1 MAKIKLVS
9 LLSLVGLL
17 GALGYGSVGR
27 SQAVQPSVQL
37 VTEPPIS
44 QLLPFEADAEQLQKP
59 VQLRLQALDATGKPL
74 RNVKIQVKLL
84 TPPAN
89 PWLPTDFPIVEG
101 TKLLDLAAIATQGQL
116 QFQQMLPIR
125 GEYQLQVEVTP
136 TVANAFSPFQ
146 QTLTLPVAENSI
158 KYRNFAILVVILLG
172 VGFGGGWVIGGKQE
186 LQPGEIAP
194 QRVRLLLSGT
204 IVVAIAAL
212 LVVNISAELSH
223 SHEHSHEHKHGDEA
237 IAALP
242 SSLNT
247 QGLEVKLLGHHH
259 ATVGEPA
266 ELVVQAIDTKAGKP
280 ATDVVFDIKAKSLEA
295 GWVAFAH
302 QATPNNQG
310 EFTWQQQ
317 FFDGAPHQVEVEV
330 APKPNA
336 ARQFAPFKV
345 AQEIAVEGIE
355 PPLRSRLLGL
365 GYFVSILLVGLGLGL
380 WVQQRRQPRS
390 QLDSKALN

>member
-9 LLSLVGLL
+9 LLSLLGLL
-17 GALGYGSVGR
+17 GALGYGTVGR
-27 SQAVQPSVQL
+27 SQLPQPSVKL
-37 VTEPPIS
+37 ATEPPTT
-44 QLLPFEADAEQLQKP
+44 QLLPFEADAANPQKP
-59 VQLRLQALDATGKPL
+59 VQLTLQALDANGKPL
-74 RNVKIQVKLL
+74 QNANINVKLL
-84 TPPAN
+84 TPPTN

-101 TKLLDLAAIATQGQL
+101 TKLLDLTAIASNGQL

-125 GEYQLQVEVTP
+125 GEYQLQVQVTP
-136 TVANAFSPFQ
+136 TVANAFAPFQ

-172 VGFGGGWVIGGKQE
+172 VGFSGGWVIGAKQE

-194 QRVRLLLSGT
+194 QRVRLLLSGA

-212 LVVNISAELSH
+212 LVVNISAEMSH
-223 SHEHSHEHKHGDEA
+223 SQEHSHEHAHGDEA

-242 SSLNT
+242 SSLKT
-247 QGLEVKLLGHHH
+247 QDLEVKLLGHHH
-259 ATVGEPA
+259 ARVGEAA
-266 ELVVQAIDTKAGKP
+266 ELVVQAIDTKTGQP
-280 ATDVVFDIKAKSLEA
+280 VQDVVFNIQAKSLEA

-302 QATPNNQG
+302 QTTPDKQG
-310 EFTWQQQ
+310 QFAWQQQ
-317 FFDGAPHQVEVEV
+317 FFDGAPHQVEVKV
-330 APKPNA
+330 APKNNA

-345 AQEIAVEGIE
+345 AQEIEVEGVE
-355 PPLRSRLLGL
+355 PPLRSRLLSL

-390 QLDSKALN
+390 HLDIKAAN

>member
-9 LLSLVGLL
+9 LLSLLGLL
-17 GALGYGSVGR
+17 GALSYGSVGR
-27 SQAVQPSVQL
+27 SQLPQPSVKL
-37 VTEPPIS
+37 ATEPSTS
-44 QLLPFEADAEQLQKP
+44 QLLPFEADAAQPQQP
-59 VQLRLQALDATGKPL
+59 VQLTLQALDETGKPL
-74 RNVKIQVKLL
+74 QSANIHIKLL

-89 PWLPTDFPIVEG
+89 PWLPTDFPMVEG
-101 TKLLDLAAIATQGQL
+101 TQLLDLAAIAPQGQL

-136 TVANAFSPFQ
+136 TVANAFTPFQ
-146 QTLTLPVAENSI
+146 QTLTLPVTENSV
-158 KYRNFAILVVILLG
+158 KYRNFAILAVILVA

-194 QRVRLLLSGT
+194 QRVRLLLSGA

-223 SHEHSHEHKHGDEA
+223 SHEHSHEHAHGDQAA
-237 IAALP
+237 IP

-266 ELVVQAIDTKAGKP
+266 ELVIQAIDAKTGQP
-280 ATDVVFDIKAKSLEA
+280 AQDVVFNIQAKSLEA
-295 GWVAFAH
+295 GWVAFSH
-302 QATPNNQG
+302 QASPDRQG
-310 EFTWQQQ
+310 KFAWQQQ

-330 APKPNA
+330 APKLDA
-336 ARQFAPFKV
+336 ARQFSPFKV
-345 AQEIAVEGIE
+345 AQAIEVEGIE
-355 PPLRSRLLGL
+355 PPLRSRLLSL

-380 WVQQRRQPRS
+380 WVKQQQQPRS
-390 QLDSKALN
+390 RLDIKAAN

>member
-9 LLSLVGLL
+9 LLSLLGLL
-17 GALGYGSVGR
+17 GALSYGAVGR
-27 SQAVQPSVQL
+27 SQLPQPSVKL
-37 VTEPPIS
+37 ATEPSTS
-44 QLLPFEADAEQLQKP
+44 QLLPFEADAAQPQNP
-59 VQLRLQALDATGKPL
+59 VQMTLQALDATGKPL
-74 RNVKIQVKLL
+74 QNANIHVKLL
-84 TPPAN
+84 TPPTN

-101 TKLLDLAAIATQGQL
+101 TKLLDLAAIAANGQL

-125 GEYQLQVEVTP
+125 GDYQLQVEVTP
-136 TVANAFSPFQ
+136 TVANAFAPFQ
-146 QTLTLPVAENSI
+146 QTLTLSVPENSI
-158 KYRNFAILVVILLG
+158 KYRNFAILAVILVA

-194 QRVRLLLSGT
+194 QRVRLLLSGA

-223 SHEHSHEHKHGDEA
+223 SHEHSHEHEHGDKA

-242 SSLNT
+242 SSTNT

-266 ELVVQAIDTKAGKP
+266 ELVVQAIDVKTGQP

-295 GWVAFAH
+295 GWVAFTH

-310 EFTWQQQ
+310 EFAWQQQ

-330 APKPNA
+330 TPKPGA
-336 ARQFAPFKV
+336 ARQFSSFKV
-345 AQEIAVEGIE
+345 AQEIEVEAVE
-355 PPLRSRLLGL
+355 PPLRSRLLSL

-390 QLDSKALN
+390 LLDSKALN

>member
-9 LLSLVGLL
+9 LLSLLGLL
-17 GALGYGSVGR
+17 GALSYGAVGR
-27 SQAVQPSVQL
+27 SQLPQPSVKL
-37 VTEPPIS
+37 ATEPSTS
-44 QLLPFEADAEQLQKP
+44 QLLPFEADAAQPQNP
-59 VQLRLQALDATGKPL
+59 VQMTLQALEATGKPL
-74 RNVKIQVKLL
+74 QNANIHVKLL
-84 TPPAN
+84 TPPTN

-101 TKLLDLAAIATQGQL
+101 TKLLDLAAIAANGQL

-125 GEYQLQVEVTP
+125 GDYQLQVEVTP
-136 TVANAFSPFQ
+136 TVANAFAPFQ
-146 QTLTLPVAENSI
+146 QTLTLSVAENSI
-158 KYRNFAILVVILLG
+158 KYRNFAILAVILVA

-194 QRVRLLLSGT
+194 QRVRLLLSGA
-204 IVVAIAAL
+204 IVVASAAL

-223 SHEHSHEHKHGDEA
+223 SHEHSHEHEHGDKA

-242 SSLNT
+242 SSLKT

-266 ELVVQAIDTKAGKP
+266 ELVVRAIDVKTGQP

-310 EFTWQQQ
+310 EFAWQQQ

-330 APKPNA
+330 TPKPGA
-336 ARQFAPFKV
+336 ARQFSSFKV
-345 AQEIAVEGIE
+345 AQEIEVEGVE

-380 WVQQRRQPRS
+380 WIQQRRQPRS
-390 QLDSKALN
+390 LLDSKALN